1 MLPARTGATPAAC
14 AAAVRRMTN
23 GTTRPSYR
31 KTSQR
36 IGRPKRNSPRPSS
49 SAASQRIAFGKA
61 RSRSTAA
68 STPPSTDRVARPRC
82 RCRYARYSPFPVA
95 TRSSAAT
102 STPCLRAKPSAARVG
117 SPDASNA
124 ARAGGPVTIS
134 SRPVCRPASSATVAT
149 SRRGPAKALTGVRRP
164 TRAASSRSASR
175 AASCASMPGIQ
186 LAGIS
191 SQPISSS
198 SSRNA
203 MLRRPPPAPPRRP
216 TPAPRR
222 RGRRQWRPPACGRAG
237 CTRRAR

>member
-1 MLPARTGATPAAC
+1 M
-14 AAAVRRMTN
+14 MN
-23 GTTRPSYR
+23 GTTRPPYR

-36 IGRPKRNSPRPSS
+36 MGRPKRNSSRPSS
-49 SAASQRIAFGKA
+49 SAASQRMAFGNA
-61 RSRSTAA
+61 RSVSVEA
-68 STPPSTDRVARPRC
+68 STPPSTDRVVPPRC
-82 RCRYARYSPFPVA
+82 RRRYARYSPFSVS

-124 ARAGGPVTIS
+124 ARTGGPVTVS
-134 SRPVCRPASSATVAT
+134 SRSDCRSASSAAVAT
-149 SRRGPAKALTGVRRP
+149 SRRGPANAVTGVRQA
-164 TRAASSRSASR
+164 TRASSKRAARR

-203 MLRRPPPAPPRRP
+203 MLTHPRPAPPRRLP
-216 TPAPRR
+216 PAPRR
-222 RGRRQWRPPACGRAG
+222 RARRQWPPPACGRAG
-237 CTRRAR
+237 CRRRAR